1 MYRYQ
6 NNSNSCSCTNN
17 MVSTSTRNNQ
27 NDKSKCSCGFTDQN
41 VFPTNYMY
49 GQSYVPIQYIDKTF
63 KPDVGLRMGTIFPEL
78 VSPYDPGDSMRENRY
93 LREQTR
99 NIGK

>member
-6 NNSNSCSCTNN
+6 NNSNSCSCINN
-17 MVSTSTRNNQ
+17 MVSTSARNNQ

-63 KPDVGLRMGTIFPEL
+63 KPDVGLRMGTIFHEL